1 MKKIMDPNCQRNNN
15 FMTTLVKIIN
25 SCIMENMNNKQ
36 VILSLVSTY
45 NNLPNKVHHARLF
58 ILGESS
64 DNL

>member
-1 MKKIMDPNCQRNNN
+1 
-15 FMTTLVKIIN
+15 MTTLVKIIN

-36 VILSLVSTY
+36 VILSLGSTY

-64 DNL
+64 DN